1 MVNLVYDLAQVIDL
15 YMTFTIWATHGLLI
29 SSQEKL
35 MATMLVTRSKK
46 ELEHREKR
54 IDDAPIGSKLNSASE
69 CWWGRGFVV
78 N

>member
-29 SSQEKL
+29 SFQEKL

-46 ELEHREKR
+46 EAGPGDPVGGDILY
-54 IDDAPIGSKLNSASE
+54 PST
-69 CWWGRGFVV
+69 
-78 N
+78 